1 MPTDELQDK
10 LGSLR
15 ALGEQVCQTLCRE
28 LNKLGLEQD
37 KIPDIR
43 FEAACFDL
51 QKDPYSG
58 ENSLRGDWFN
68 ERKARLGSMLFHADG
83 SFFVEYDVVHPH
95 PTDRRWFI
103 EAVTAWGRD
112 GVIKSE
118 ARLLPALGD

>member
-1 MPTDELQDK
+1 MQSKELKHK

-15 ALGEQVCQTLCRE
+15 PLGEQVCVSLCAE
-28 LNKLGLEQD
+28 LQKLGLEEN

-43 FEAACFDL
+43 FDTASFDL

-68 ERKARLGSMLFHADG
+68 ERQARLGSILFHADG
-83 SFFVEYDVVHPH
+83 SFFAEYDVVHPH
-95 PTDRRWFI
+95 PRDKRWFI

-112 GVIKSE
+112 GAIKTE
-118 ARLLPALGD
+118 ARLLPAIGE

>member
-1 MPTDELQDK
+1 MQTDELQDK

-15 ALGEQVCQTLCRE
+15 PLGEQVCQTLCRE

-43 FEAACFDL
+43 FDAARFDL
-51 QKDPYSG
+51 EKDPYSG

-68 ERKARLGSMLFHADG
+68 ERQGRLGSMLFHADG
-83 SFFVEYDVVHPH
+83 SFFAEYDVVHPH

-103 EAVTAWGRD
+103 EAITAWGRD

-118 ARLLPALGD
+118 ARLLPAIGD